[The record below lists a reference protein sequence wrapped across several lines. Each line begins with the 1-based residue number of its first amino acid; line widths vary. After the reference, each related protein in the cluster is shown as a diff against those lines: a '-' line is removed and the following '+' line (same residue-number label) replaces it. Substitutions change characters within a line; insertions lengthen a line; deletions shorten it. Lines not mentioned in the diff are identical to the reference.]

1 MAHYE
6 DMRQAQAHKQR
17 QEQMDR
23 ERLWEVNR
31 LRSLIATPE
40 DHILET
46 VREIRSDMAEIKEEI
61 EKLKK
66 ILSSGSKEGW
76 L

>member
-6 DMRQAQAHKQR
+6 DMRQAQAYKQR
-17 QEQMDR
+17 QEQIER
-23 ERLWEVNR
+23 ERLT
-31 LRSLIATPE
+31 A
-40 DHILET
+40 ILSPME
-46 VREIRSDMAEIKEEI
+46 EIKKEMAEIKEEI